1 MKTSMNIAVVE
12 DKPDVRLSLKF
23 LLKQHDYQVT
33 EFDSPVS
40 FLDWIK
46 TNHCDL
52 VMLDMNFSLDTT
64 SGEEGLY
71 CLKKVLQLK
80 PELPVVA
87 MTAWANTELI
97 VKALKL
103 GATDFIEKPWK
114 NLRLLQT
121 VKQAL
126 VVKRLVHDNKKLSQQ
141 LNDKKVLPK
150 LVCHSPSMHKVKQQ
164 LDRVAKTQANILLL
178 GENGT
183 GKSILANYVHMQ
195 SRFKLKSLVSVN
207 MGAIPGNLFESEM
220 FGHKKGAFTGAH
232 QDRVGKF
239 ELAQNNSLFLDE
251 VGTLPLEQQV
261 KLLRVLESGEF
272 EAVGSNVTQRT
283 QLRLISASNM
293 QVNRAISD
301 GLFRQ
306 DLYYRLNT
314 VEIEVPSL
322 RQRREDIPE
331 LAANCLEKLS
341 VDYQRPNIYLSQSAI
356 HALVNYSF
364 PGNLRELNHL
374 LERAVLFA
382 ETDEISPEDLALP
395 MSETALEEQYAPI
408 MSLDE
413 TEKKLLI
420 KALTQC
426 QGDTSK
432 AAKLLKVSR
441 SALYRRL
448 DKFDISMKD
457 YQ

>member
-1 MKTSMNIAVVE
+1 MKTSVNIAVVE

-46 TNHCDL
+46 NSHCDM

-97 VKALKL
+97 VKALKI

-114 NLRLLQT
+114 NQRLLQT

-126 VVKRLVHDNKKLSQQ
+126 VVKRLVRDNKKLSQQ
-141 LNDKKVLPK
+141 LQDKNILPE
-150 LVCHSPSMHKVKQQ
+150 LVCHSPCMHKVKQQ

-183 GKSILANYVHMQ
+183 GKSTLANYVHLHSRYQ
-195 SRFKLKSLVSVN
+195 SKSLVSVN
-207 MGAIPGNLFESEM
+207 MGSIPSNLFESEM
-220 FGHKKGAFTGAH
+220 FGHKKGSFTGAY
-232 QDRVGKF
+232 QDRIGKF
-239 ELAQNNSLFLDE
+239 ELAHNTSLFLDE

-272 EAVGSNVTQRT
+272 EAVGSNVTQHA
-283 QLRLISASNM
+283 QIRLISASNIR
-293 QVNRAISD
+293 VNLAISD

-306 DLYYRLNT
+306 DLYYRINT

-331 LAANCLEKLS
+331 LVTNCLKKLS
-341 VDYQRPNIYLSQSAI
+341 IEYQRPNVYLSQSAVN
-356 HALVNYSF
+356 ALVNYSF

-374 LERAVLFA
+374 LERAVLFS
-382 ETDEISPEDLALP
+382 ETDEISVVELALP
-395 MSETALEEQYAPI
+395 TSGAKLAEQYTPI

-413 TEKKLLI
+413 TEKNLLI

-426 QGDTSK
+426 QGNANK
-432 AAKLLKVSR
+432 AAKLLEVSR

-448 DKFDISMKD
+448 DKFAISMKD